1 MNLLD
6 RITQG
11 ISINISEILVR
22 SGGLEPPRVLPHS
35 DLNAARLPIPPRPR
49 GLELHSRGSPKAQE
63 GKLRHLKTNAVPP
76 PRHSP
81 GLQVHRSHW
90 VSFDAIDKTERRG
103 DGARLIL
110 ADGASVPV
118 SRSHM
123 PRLRAKGIV

>member
-6 RITQG
+6 GITRG
-11 ISINISEILVR
+11 ISISISEILVR

-49 GLELHSRGSPKAQE
+49 GLTLHSRGLPEAQE
-63 GKLRHLKTNAVPP
+63 GKLRHLKTYALPP
-76 PRHSP
+76 LLRFEK
-81 GLQVHRSHW
+81 HRSHW

-110 ADGASVPV
+110 EDGASVPV

>member
-1 MNLLD
+1 M
-6 RITQG
+6 QM
-11 ISINISEILVR
+11 
-22 SGGLEPPRVLPHS
+22 
-35 DLNAARLPIPPRPR
+35 
-49 GLELHSRGSPKAQE
+49 
-63 GKLRHLKTNAVPP
+63 
-76 PRHSP
+76 
-81 GLQVHRSHW
+81 HRSHW